1 MTTLSRRRT
10 WRLCSATTLAAAA
23 LAMTAP
29 AEAQDSV
36 KIGFVYFLSGAG
48 AAYGTPARDSAAMM
62 VDALNEGSVPAPYD
76 TVGINGVTIEPIFID
91 EAGGTRKQIAEYRR
105 LVEREGVDM
114 VIGYNSSGNCN
125 ALAPIVEELETLTN
139 FFHCGNPGLF
149 EDVVTDPHYVV
160 RSAPMGT
167 MDQVALARYVT
178 ENFPEIST
186 VSGVNQDYSWGQDN
200 WVEFKAA
207 MTALKPETTFKNALF
222 PALGAGDY
230 GSEISS
236 LATDPADITFVSFW
250 GGDADALMLQAA
262 ARGLGGSTDLAFT
275 LGTGV
280 IDGLGENT
288 IEGTI
293 VGARGPNSYLA
304 KSTPLSDW
312 FAASY
317 EDTYDRYP
325 PLGAYVAAQGILAIK
340 AAAEKAA
347 AETGTLPDT
356 DAIIEALEGLTFDTV
371 NGYPISMALHGGHQ
385 GVSDTAYGVYT
396 GWDSETDMPIIEDV
410 TVYPADCVNP
420 PEGTNAVEWIES
432 GFEGATC

>member
-1 MTTLSRRRT
+1 MTTFTRRHAR
-10 WRLCSATTLAAAA
+10 RLCSATCLAAAA
-23 LAMTAP
+23 LFATAS
-29 AEAQDSV
+29 AQAQDSV

-62 VDALNEGSVPAPYD
+62 VDALNEGSLPAPYD
-76 TVGINGVTIEPIFID
+76 TVGINGVSIEPIFID

-125 ALAPIVEELETLTN
+125 ALAPIIEELETLTN

-149 EDVVTDPHYVV
+149 EDVDTDPYYVV

-167 MDQVALARYVT
+167 MDQVALARYLAAK
-178 ENFPEIST
+178 FPDALS

-207 MTALKPETTFKNALF
+207 MTALKPDTTYKNALF

-230 GSEISS
+230 GSEISA
-236 LATDPADITFVSFW
+236 LASDPADITFVSFW

-262 ARGLGGSTDLAFT
+262 SRGLGDDTTFAFT

-317 EDTYDRYP
+317 EETYGRYP

-347 AETGTLPDT
+347 SETGNLPET
-356 DAIIEALEGLTFDTV
+356 DAIIEALRGLTFETV
-371 NGYPISMALHGGHQ
+371 DGYPITMALHNGHQ
-385 GVSDTAYGVYT
+385 GISDTAYGVYT
-396 GWDSETDMPIIEDV
+396 GWDSDAGMPIIEDV
-410 TVYPADCVNP
+410 TVYPAECVNP
-420 PEGTNAVEWIES
+420 PEGVTAVEWIES
-432 GFEGATC
+432 GFEGANC